1 MRRITVAEAAAAMG
15 KNPQTL
21 RVMMQI
27 DAAGDRP
34 IRLVPFGTATQL
46 PGSKRWNYYI
56 SPVKFQEYVGS
67 LEGAGA

>member
-21 RVMMQI
+21 RVMMQM

-34 IRLVPFGTATQL
+34 VRLVPFGTAVQM

-56 SPVKFQEYVGS
+56 SPVKFQEYVGA
-67 LEGAGA
+67 LDEKGA